1 MSKERVTGLTIFGF
15 LLMLFWINFLNY
27 EGIESITDYQNEQNE
42 IAESFQN
49 RFFYDEKS
57 LIDDS
62 KWIIQIAAYENIEE
76 SLKIARSIEK
86 AGYKPY
92 ITKRQISEKT
102 IYRIRISAAGNEEE
116 IEDKITEL
124 INMGFEP
131 SIIRAR
137 K

>member
-15 LLMLFWINFLNY
+15 LLILFWINFLNY
-27 EGIESITDYQNEQNE
+27 EGIESITEYQNEKNE

-49 RFFYDEKS
+49 RFFYDEES

-62 KWIIQIAAYENIEE
+62 KWIIQISAYENIEE
-76 SLKIARSIEK
+76 SLEIARIIEK

-92 ITKRQISEKT
+92 ITKRQVSEKN
-102 IYRIRISAAGNEEE
+102 IYRIRISVEGDEEE
-116 IEDKITEL
+116 IEDRITKL

>member
-1 MSKERVTGLTIFGF
+1 MSKERVTGLILFGF
-15 LLMLFWINFLNY
+15 LLMVFWINFLNY

-49 RFFYDEKS
+49 RFFYDDKS

-102 IYRIRISAAGNEEE
+102 IYRIRISAEGNEEE

>member
-49 RFFYDEKS
+49 RFFYDDKS

-102 IYRIRISAAGNEEE
+102 IYRIRISAEGNEEE
-116 IEDKITEL
+116 IEDKITEI

>member
-1 MSKERVTGLTIFGF
+1 MSKERVTGLILFGF
-15 LLMLFWINFLNY
+15 LLMVFWINFLNY

-49 RFFYDEKS
+49 RFFYDDKS

-102 IYRIRISAAGNEEE
+102 IYRIRISAEGNEEE
-116 IEDKITEL
+116 IEDKITEI

>member
-49 RFFYDEKS
+49 RFFYDDKS

-102 IYRIRISAAGNEEE
+102 IYRIRISAEGNEEE

>member
-1 MSKERVTGLTIFGF
+1 MSKERVTGLILFGF
-15 LLMLFWINFLNY
+15 LLMVFWINFLNY
-27 EGIESITDYQNEQNE
+27 EGIESITEYQNEKNE

-49 RFFYDEKS
+49 RFFYDEES

-62 KWIIQIAAYENIEE
+62 KWIIQISAYENIEE
-76 SLKIARSIEK
+76 SLEIARILEK

-92 ITKRQISEKT
+92 ITKRQVSEKN
-102 IYRIRISAAGNEEE
+102 IYRIRISIEGDEAE
-116 IEDKITEL
+116 IEDRITKL